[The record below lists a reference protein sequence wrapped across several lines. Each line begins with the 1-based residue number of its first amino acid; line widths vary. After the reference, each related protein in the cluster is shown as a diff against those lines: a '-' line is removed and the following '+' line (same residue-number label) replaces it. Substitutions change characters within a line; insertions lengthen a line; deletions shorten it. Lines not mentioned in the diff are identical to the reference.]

1 MSAQGIYDLQD
12 KIQNFARFNYPA
24 EQEIEGGKPMGGKAR
39 AKQSLSLGLS
49 MLLVFTIGPGAVTG
63 MADQGTGSVPIG
75 ATRLCS
81 SSAVAGTP

>member
-1 MSAQGIYDLQD
+1 
-12 KIQNFARFNYPA
+12 
-24 EQEIEGGKPMGGKAR
+24 MGGKAR